1 MATSPIEKN
10 WKTRNFEKRTRIFND
25 SCCESIV
32 LAVLFLLLTCVYYR
46 EVNKAKAAV
55 MAECAAKERLLDEL
69 RQRRQE
75 RLATDGRANTGK
87 K

>member
-1 MATSPIEKN
+1 M
-10 WKTRNFEKRTRIFND
+10 
-25 SCCESIV
+25 
-32 LAVLFLLLTCVYYR
+32 LFLLLTCVYYR

-75 RLATDGRANTGK
+75 RLATDARANTGK